1 MTDES
6 EGPSDRWQQLIGSL
20 DPERNLRAAADL
32 FSQAASS
39 SEKILQSITES
50 GKGGDGRSGLR
61 DARADFE
68 RTFDTFAT
76 AMKRFLLEI
85 PFGGSAND
93 SPAAGAFIAVID
105 GVGTTAVEIPGAN
118 ALVRCG
124 PLLRHDGEVLDSA
137 AVTIVRSLMIGAET
151 PTFVV
156 RVDVPT
162 STSPGTYHGQ
172 LLADGLPDLAVALR
186 VTVVG
191 TE

>member
-39 SEKILQSITES
+39 SEKILQSMAES
-50 GKGGDGRSGLR
+50 GRGGDGRSGLR

-68 RTFDTFAT
+68 RSFDTFAT

-105 GVGTTAVEIPGAN
+105 GVGTTAVEIPGAQ

-124 PLLRHDGEVLDSA
+124 PLIRHDGAVLDTG
-137 AVTIVRSLMIGAET
+137 AVTIVRSLMMGADT

-156 RVDVPT
+156 RVDVPA

-172 LLADGLPDLAVALR
+172 LVADGLPDLAVALR
-186 VTVVG
+186 VTVVCP
-191 TE
+191 E

>member
-39 SEKILQSITES
+39 SEKILQSISES
-50 GKGGDGRSGLR
+50 GRGGDGRSGLR

-105 GVGTTAVEIPGAN
+105 GVGTTAVEIPGAK

-124 PLLRHDGEVLDSA
+124 PLLRHDGALLDSG
-137 AVTIVRSLMIGAET
+137 AVTIVRSLMMGAET

-162 STSPGTYHGQ
+162 ATSPGTYHGQ
-172 LLADGLPDLAVALR
+172 LVADGLPDLAVPLR
-186 VTVVG
+186 VTVVC

>member
-1 MTDES
+1 MTDAS

-39 SEKILQSITES
+39 SEKILQSISES
-50 GKGGDGRSGLR
+50 GKGGDARSGLR

-76 AMKRFLLEI
+76 AMKKFLLEV

-93 SPAAGAFIAVID
+93 SPAAGAFIAVVD

-124 PLLRHDGEVLDSA
+124 PLLRHDGVVLDTG
-137 AVTIVRSLMIGAET
+137 AVTIVRSLMLGAQT

-172 LLADGLPDLAVALR
+172 LVADGLPDLAVALR
-186 VTVVG
+186 VTVVC

>member
-1 MTDES
+1 MTDGS
-6 EGPSDRWQQLIGSL
+6 DGPSDRWQQLIGSL

-32 FSQAASS
+32 LTQAASS
-39 SEKILQSITES
+39 SEKILQSFTGS
-50 GKGGDGRSGLR
+50 GNGADGRSGLR

-76 AMKRFLLEI
+76 AVKRFLLEV

-93 SPAAGAFIAVID
+93 SPVGGAFIAVVD
-105 GVGTTAVEIPGAN
+105 GVGTTAIEIPGAKE
-118 ALVRCG
+118 LVRCS
-124 PLLRHDGEVLDSA
+124 PLLRHDGVVLQSD
-137 AVTIVRSLMIGAET
+137 AVTIVRSLMMGTET

-172 LLADGLPDLAVALR
+172 LVADGLARSRCGAPSH
-186 VTVVG
+186 G
-191 TE
+191 GQH

>member
-1 MTDES
+1 MTEAS

-20 DPERNLRAAADL
+20 DPERNLRAAAGL

-50 GKGGDGRSGLR
+50 GRGGDGRSGLR

-68 RTFDTFAT
+68 RSFDTFAT

-93 SPAAGAFIAVID
+93 SPAGGAFIAVID
-105 GVGTTAVEIPGAN
+105 GVGTTAIEIPGAKE
-118 ALVRCG
+118 LVRCS
-124 PLLRHDGEVLDSA
+124 PLLRHDGVVLDSG
-137 AVTIVRSLMIGAET
+137 AVTIVRSLMMGAET

-172 LLADGLPDLAVALR
+172 LVADGLPDLAVALR
-186 VTVVG
+186 VTVVC